1 MWSKLT
7 ANNNPWIAAD
17 NLERFKVAAT
27 ILGYG
32 LAVTSGLICLVIGLL
47 QA

>member
-1 MWSKLT
+1 MWRKLT
-7 ANNNPWIAAD
+7 ANNNPWIGAD
-17 NLERFKVAAT
+17 NLDRFKIAAT

-32 LAVTSGLICLVIGLL
+32 LAVAGGLICLVASLL

>member
-7 ANNNPWIAAD
+7 ANDNPWVAAD
-17 NLERFKVAAT
+17 NLERFKFAA
-27 ILGYG
+27 IVLGYG
-32 LAVTSGLICLVIGLL
+32 LAVAGGLVCLVIGLL